1 MAARSNASAAIP
13 CARAA
18 RAKSKWL
25 SFAEPAPCR
34 ITMPAGGSAAGVNS
48 A

>member
-1 MAARSNASAAIP
+1 MPSSRQP
-13 CARAA
+13 

-25 SFAEPAPCR
+25 SFAEPDPWQ
-34 ITMPAGGSAAGVNS
+34 ITTPAFASSSGRNS